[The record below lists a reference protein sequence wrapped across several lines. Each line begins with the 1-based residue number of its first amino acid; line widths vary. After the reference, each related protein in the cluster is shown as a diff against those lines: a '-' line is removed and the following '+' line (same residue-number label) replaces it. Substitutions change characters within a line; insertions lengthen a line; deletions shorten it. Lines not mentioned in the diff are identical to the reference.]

1 MTTDEL
7 RDWHARRKYLAD
19 MPGLSQQCRDG
30 WTAKHFRMVDD
41 NELHP
46 FPSTL
51 DGAASAMPTGWEY
64 WKIIDDTAT
73 GFTTWYWAG
82 HPVYQTVKQLATGDE
97 VHDRYA
103 LAKYAWEAMGPT
115 K

>member
-7 RDWHARRKYLAD
+7 CAWHAMRA
-19 MPGLSQQCRDG
+19 G
-30 WTAKHFRMVDD
+30 WKLNVWVEGDAQWENRFTKKAQYED
-41 NELHP
+41 P
-46 FPSTL
+46 FPATI
-51 DGAASAMPTGWEY
+51 DGAASAMPPGWEY

-103 LAKYAWEAMGPT
+103 LAKAAWEAMA
-115 K
+115 